1 VRIVGGKERVFGR
14 GHLAMMVFAARST
27 LLYSM
32 ARPTQRSRLW
42 TARDRH
48 EGYKLAITMLRQLE
62 ASPELCDACAL
73 EELRTGKTTPH
84 DNIVYRYLVKCRAR
98 SLDAQ
103 AMHGAAV
110 AVF

>member
-1 VRIVGGKERVFGR
+1 MLIRSMSAPSSRS
-14 GHLAMMVFAARST
+14 ARWAS
-27 LLYSM
+27 LG
-32 ARPTQRSRLW
+32 
-42 TARDRH
+42 

-84 DNIVYRYLVKCRAR
+84 DNIVYRYLVKCRVR

>member
-1 VRIVGGKERVFGR
+1 MSKSATTNRR
-14 GHLAMMVFAARST
+14 T
-27 LLYSM
+27 PYSND
-32 ARPTQRSRLW
+32 
-42 TARDRH
+42 DRR

-73 EELRTGKTTPH
+73 EEVRTGKTTPH

-98 SLDAQ
+98 SLDAL

-110 AVF
+110 AIF